1 MLPNWELSLNM
12 MTIAPQLQQPFQSL
26 MISHSYISQYRVG
39 SFSSHLS
46 WVPLSD
52 GSDLGYI
59 RDVVSGAPL
68 PSSPFDISAVSIME
82 SFNPLIE
89 LRGMLHNNMSLSLRI
104 NRSRALNLNISSRQI
119 VEMNDNDIVLGMGYR
134 ITHFNRI
141 IGFGSNSME
150 KRGRR
155 TTTPGGES
163 ETAQTPPAPSFS
175 NDLNIWVDISGR
187 NTRALIRKIED
198 GFTQATSGIRT
209 TTIRCSADYA
219 MSRALTLRAFF
230 DRIINRPLVSS
241 IAYPTTNTTAG
252 LSLRFNFD

>member
-1 MLPNWELSLNM
+1 
-12 MTIAPQLQQPFQSL
+12 
-26 MISHSYISQYRVG
+26 
-39 SFSSHLS
+39 SSHLS

-241 IAYPTTNTTAG
+241 IAYSTTNTTAG